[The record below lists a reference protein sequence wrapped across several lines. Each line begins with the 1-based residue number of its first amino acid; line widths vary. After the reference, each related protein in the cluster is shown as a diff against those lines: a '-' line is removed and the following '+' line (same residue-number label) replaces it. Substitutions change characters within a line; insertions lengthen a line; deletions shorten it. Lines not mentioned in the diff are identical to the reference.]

1 VVESDGRSTALR
13 IIAYSAVLIPV
24 SMLPSF
30 FGMSGH
36 LYLFTS
42 LLLGIALLYFGVR
55 LATLKAPPTNAVS
68 KLRARQ
74 LLQATVI
81 YLPILFVL
89 MMSNSLS
96 K

>member
-1 VVESDGRSTALR
+1 
-13 IIAYSAVLIPV
+13 
-24 SMLPSF
+24 MLPGF
-30 FGMSGH
+30 LGMAGNV
-36 LYLFTS
+36 YLLAS
-42 LLLGIALLYFGVR
+42 LLLSAALLYFGIR
-55 LATLKAPPTNAVS
+55 LATLQLPITNAVS

-89 MMSNSLS
+89 MMSNSLR